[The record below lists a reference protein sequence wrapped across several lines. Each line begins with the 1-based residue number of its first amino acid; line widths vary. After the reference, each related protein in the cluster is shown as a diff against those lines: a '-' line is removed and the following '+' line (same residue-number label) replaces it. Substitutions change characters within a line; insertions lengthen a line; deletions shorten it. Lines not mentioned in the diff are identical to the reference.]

1 MKIRKLTI
9 QNVTS
14 YRERTVFTF
23 ENDVNIL
30 MGTNGGGKT
39 NLQRILAP
47 TPSKYFI
54 HQYDFSASTTRP

>member
-23 ENDVNIL
+23 ENDVNIVI
-30 MGTNGGGKT
+30 GTNGGGKS

-47 TPSKYFI
+47 TLSKYFI